1 MDISFYLLELL
12 DDQDYVVVPGLGA
25 FLTSYHP
32 SVFSKDESLL
42 SPPSRMI
49 AFYPE
54 MKSNDGILAGI
65 IAQYQKITL
74 PQATR
79 LLDKFTGDI
88 LYRTEKGEKVTIGLL
103 GSLYM
108 EDGELLFKPGSDS
121 LQLPEAFGL
130 SPVVIRE
137 DLKTTVQPDLFMK
150 SENRRRIPVWI
161 AATAILV
168 LAGIITALWLIL
180 SNKKQK
186 EPTLSQ
192 LPVNTTQPIQEVLT
206 PVQSDTTDQ
215 QNAQAESLETDKGS
229 VAPFHSHP
237 RRDLYYTIGGS
248 FRSESNALEY
258 SNKMTGLGF
267 HPIQLGK
274 VGDFYLVALDT
285 FHTASE
291 AFEAADQY
299 APVLRKTEIWVYHIK

>member
-1 MDISFYLLELL
+1 
-12 DDQDYVVVPGLGA
+12 
-25 FLTSYHP
+25 
-32 SVFSKDESLL
+32 
-42 SPPSRMI
+42 
-49 AFYPE
+49 

-79 LLDKFTGDI
+79 LLDKFAGDI

-103 GSLYM
+103 GSLCM
-108 EDGELLFKPGSDS
+108 EDGELRFTPGSDS
-121 LQLPEAFGL
+121 LQLPESFGL
-130 SPVVIRE
+130 SPVAIRE
-137 DLKTTVQPDLFMK
+137 SLKISVQPESFRDINNK
-150 SENRRRIPVWI
+150 RRIPVWI
-161 AATAILV
+161 AATAIVV

-192 LPVNTTQPIQEVLT
+192 LPANTTQSLQEVVT
-206 PVQSDTTDQ
+206 PEQSDTANHQYT
-215 QNAQAESLETDKGS
+215 QAESLETVKDS
-229 VAPFHSHP
+229 VSPLHTHP
-237 RRDLYYTIGGS
+237 RRELFYTIGGS

-258 SNKMTGLGF
+258 SNKMKGLGF
-267 HPIQLGK
+267 HPLQLGK

-291 AFEAADQY
+291 AFEAADRY
-299 APVLRKTEIWVYHIK
+299 APVLRKTDIWVYHIK